1 MLEQLMNDDVI
12 RQERAKVI
20 DRYGA
25 WTDHNVRLSEGLYT
39 IGKSRLSPKLQRVL
53 QVVQDLAGKPISG
66 MRVLDLACLEGLYAV
81 EFARQGAKVLAIEGR
96 ESNIEKA
103 KFAKRTLGLE
113 NLELLQCDV
122 RDLSPD
128 RHGHFDVVLC
138 LGILYHLNAPDVF
151 AFVEQIANCCT
162 RLAVFDTYV
171 SLASKH
177 AYTYKAKEYWGRDIR
192 EHPSDLSESGKL
204 AKLWSSIQNVDSTW
218 ITKRSLVKMLLHFG
232 FTSVYECYVP
242 LEIGKPRDRVTIVA
256 VKGSPATVLTNPVR
270 FEDCGDEWPEHLLA
284 PASWRQRKL
293 AALNKSIVHMFPAK
307 LRQRAKKLLI
317 SMGLRKPR
325 HWEPDVFFKHPED
338 E

>member
-39 IGKSRLSPKLQRVL
+39 IGKSRLSPKPQRVL

-66 MRVLDLACLEGLYAV
+66 MHDLDLACLEGLYAV

-138 LGILYHLNAPDVF
+138 LGILYHL
-151 AFVEQIANCCT
+151 
-162 RLAVFDTYV
+162 
-171 SLASKH
+171 
-177 AYTYKAKEYWGRDIR
+177 
-192 EHPSDLSESGKL
+192 
-204 AKLWSSIQNVDSTW
+204 
-218 ITKRSLVKMLLHFG
+218 
-232 FTSVYECYVP
+232 
-242 LEIGKPRDRVTIVA
+242 
-256 VKGSPATVLTNPVR
+256 
-270 FEDCGDEWPEHLLA
+270 
-284 PASWRQRKL
+284 
-293 AALNKSIVHMFPAK
+293 
-307 LRQRAKKLLI
+307 
-317 SMGLRKPR
+317 
-325 HWEPDVFFKHPED
+325 
-338 E
+338 